1 MQGAWPC
8 RLTIAGAADG
18 RHKAESHFKPLLT
31 AVCKHAGHPL
41 DTDEAAHRLVCEP
54 MNLDQL
60 AIFHL
65 ASRRVD
71 YLGQRQTVLAA
82 NIANADTP
90 GYMAHDLQPFAEY
103 VEDGGVNRL
112 PPTRTHPLHLVGFTA
127 NAGDARNSVMNDLYE
142 AAPSGNEVVLEQQM
156 IAVADTA
163 AQHQLAVN
171 LYRKHIGMLQMAIG
185 RNR

>member
-1 MQGAWPC
+1 M
-8 RLTIAGAADG
+8 D
-18 RHKAESHFKPLLT
+18 
-31 AVCKHAGHPL
+31 
-41 DTDEAAHRLVCEP
+41 
-54 MNLDQL
+54 LDQL

-90 GYMAHDLQPFAEY
+90 GYMAHDLQPFADY
-103 VEDGGVNRL
+103 VEDGGINRL
-112 PPTRTHPLHLVGFTA
+112 PPTRTHPLHLAGFTA
-127 NAGDARNSVMNDLYE
+127 NAGDAESANMTDPYE

-163 AQHQLAVN
+163 AQHQLAIN
-171 LYRKHIGMLQMAIG
+171 LYRKHMGMLQTAMG